1 VDPHPPEPPALS
13 ASAVSAIVNWLEASA
28 EWLKQD
34 RAEAAARG
42 RGSSPEQDASVR
54 LYEAAALLFR
64 EAYHGL

>member
-1 VDPHPPEPPALS
+1 MEPHPPEPPALPT
-13 ASAVSAIVNWLEASA
+13 SAVSAIVTWLEASG

-42 RGSSPEQDASVR
+42 RRSSPEQDASIR
-54 LYEAAALLFR
+54 LYEDAALLFR